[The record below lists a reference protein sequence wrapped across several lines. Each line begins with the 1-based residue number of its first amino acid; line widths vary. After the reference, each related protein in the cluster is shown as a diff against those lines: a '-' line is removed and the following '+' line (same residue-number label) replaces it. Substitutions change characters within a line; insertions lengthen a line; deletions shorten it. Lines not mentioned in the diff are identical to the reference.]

1 MKNLTEPSYQKINLW
16 AEEDRPREKLLLKGK
31 SALSDAELLAIIIGS
46 GMKNMNAVD
55 LAKSILIRAGNNLNN
70 LAKFSVNDLEKIRG
84 IGKARAIAI
93 VSALELGRRRD
104 DQLPGDRPRVTCSED
119 AYKFIKPHLM
129 DAGVEEFWLMI
140 LNRANYILRNE
151 KISSGGLAGTVADPK
166 VIFKKALDAK
176 GCSIILV
183 HNHPS
188 GNLKPSEAD
197 ISLTRK
203 LKESG
208 LLLEI
213 PVIDHLIFTD
223 HRYFSFADEG
233 LL

>member
-1 MKNLTEPSYQKINLW
+1 MKKPIELSYQKINQW

-46 GMKNMNAVD
+46 GTKNLNAVD
-55 LAKSILIRAGNNLNN
+55 LAKTILLKTGNNLHN
-70 LAKFSVNDLEKIRG
+70 LAKLTVHDLEKIKG
-84 IGKARAIAI
+84 IGKAKAVTI
-93 VSALELGRRRD
+93 VSSLELGRRRGD
-104 DQLPGDRPRVTCSED
+104 RLPGNKPRITCSED
-119 AYKFIKPHLM
+119 AYKIIRPFLM
-129 DAGVEEFWLMI
+129 DAGVEEFWIII
-140 LNRANYILRNE
+140 LNRANYVIRNE